1 MRPRRRTL
9 LVPRKRFALAGHNL
23 DPGIGTTPLQP
34 QEPTT
39 TVAMLAAARDV
50 EVVVTALLRAVDG
63 RLPAEAAS
71 AGKSQ
76 RWRVAETS
84 VTEGHGCWLLVARY
98 EYLGEGHG
106 CWLLVAR
113 YEGMERTQH
122 ILCQASKSVKTNDP
136 GCRSLKTDRRNK
148 SLCLID

>member
-1 MRPRRRTL
+1 
-9 LVPRKRFALAGHNL
+9 LAGHNL

-98 EYLGEGHG
+98 E
-106 CWLLVAR
+106 
-113 YEGMERTQH
+113 GMERTQH
-122 ILCQASKSVKTNDP
+122 ILCQASKTVMTNDP
-136 GCRSLKTDRRNK
+136 GCRSLKTDRRKK
-148 SLCLID
+148 SLGGPAPRDRLIDSIRPHSNEG